1 MSRTSAGPPPLRRDF
16 RPRPPPPPLP
26 LRRVVLSARGEPASL
41 ALSALQRHGIWVT
54 RAAEAR
60 TGRIQSPSPVL
71 SSVSPSLAL
80 LSASSGSAK
89 SEWQDGGAQDATLP
103 AVGHHGASTH
113 PGPGGPARP
122 HCALQ
127 GAAEPVTTQGLLS
140 RRKRILGGALG
151 WAAGEAG
158 LRARRARPTRGLR
171 LCGARLGLLGT
182 TVCPG
187 SEGAGGGNAGPQAG
201 CEEAVALAPQAGP

>member
-1 MSRTSAGPPPLRRDF
+1 MSP
-16 RPRPPPPPLP
+16 
-26 LRRVVLSARGEPASL
+26 
-41 ALSALQRHGIWVT
+41 
-54 RAAEAR
+54 
-60 TGRIQSPSPVL
+60 
-71 SSVSPSLAL
+71 VSPSLVL
-80 LSASSGSAK
+80 LSALSGSAK

-127 GAAEPVTTQGLLS
+127 GAAEPVTAQGLLP
-140 RRKRILGGALG
+140 RRKRIRGGVLG

-158 LRARRARPTRGLR
+158 RRARRARPTRGLR

-187 SEGAGGGNAGPQAG
+187 SEGAGGGNAGSPGWQCGSCWFGSSGGALRAG
-201 CEEAVALAPQAGP
+201 GGPGRRVLASATGLKGDAQEPADLDISTLPPTFLFLALKMGNRVHVFSAAMK